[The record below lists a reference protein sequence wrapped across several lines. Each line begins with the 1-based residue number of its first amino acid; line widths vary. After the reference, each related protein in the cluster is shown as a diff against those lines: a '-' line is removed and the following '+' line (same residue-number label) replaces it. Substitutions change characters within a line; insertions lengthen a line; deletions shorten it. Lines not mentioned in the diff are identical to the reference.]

1 MAPPQI
7 HPTAIV
13 AETAQIGDDVVIGPY
28 CVIGPRVTLGRGVKL
43 RSHVVIEGITSLGE
57 DTEVYPFA
65 VLGTPPQD
73 LKFKG
78 EESRLVIGA
87 RNRIRENVTMNPGTE
102 GGGMI
107 TEVGNDCLI
116 MVGAHVAHDCHL
128 GNRVILANNASLAGH
143 VVIGDY
149 AILGGLCGVHQFVR
163 IGAHAMI
170 GGMSAVDND
179 VIPYG
184 LVRGERA
191 SLQGLNLVGMER
203 RGYTR
208 EDVSAAREAFKTLFK
223 GQGTLAER
231 INATAEEFSDSPVVS
246 EMISFLRNKS
256 RHGVCQPRL
265 EDAA

>member
-1 MAPPQI
+1 
-7 HPTAIV
+7 
-13 AETAQIGDDVVIGPY
+13 
-28 CVIGPRVTLGRGVKL
+28 
-43 RSHVVIEGITSLGE
+43 
-57 DTEVYPFA
+57 
-65 VLGTPPQD
+65 
-73 LKFKG
+73 
-78 EESRLVIGA
+78 
-87 RNRIRENVTMNPGTE
+87 
-102 GGGMI
+102 MI

-116 MVGAHVAHDCHL
+116 MTGAHVAHDCQV

-191 SLQGLNLVGMER
+191 SLHGLNLVGMER

-208 EDVSAAREAFKTLFK
+208 EDVAAAREAFKALFND
-223 GQGTLAER
+223 QGTLAER
-231 INATAEEFSDSPVVS
+231 INTTAEEFSDSPVVS

-256 RHGVCQPRL
+256 KHGVCQPRL